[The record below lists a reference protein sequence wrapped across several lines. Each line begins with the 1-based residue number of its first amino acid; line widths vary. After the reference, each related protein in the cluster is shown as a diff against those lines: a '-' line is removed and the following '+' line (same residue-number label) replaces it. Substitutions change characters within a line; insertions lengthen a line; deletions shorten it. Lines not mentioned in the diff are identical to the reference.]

1 MIMNLKE
8 ICSSLVEL
16 SEAVGRFLQEEA
28 SKSINIELKSLNNLV
43 SYVDKEAEKRFVDGL
58 QKLLPKA
65 GFIAEEGTGVRH
77 KNAPNW
83 IIDPL
88 DGTTN
93 FLHGIPFY
101 CTSVALLVN
110 DEVVLGVIHD
120 PVHQH
125 SFYAYKGGGAF
136 LNGSPIN
143 CTSNS
148 KLSEALLATGFP
160 YDDFGKQ
167 DAYLEV
173 LKDFT
178 HKTRGLRR
186 LGSAAMDLAYVAWG
200 KFDGFYEY
208 GLNPWDV
215 AAGIILVKEAGGE
228 VSAYKQNRSPL
239 FDEEILAT
247 NKKVHQSMLEII
259 NNHFD

>member
-1 MIMNLKE
+1 MIMNLKD

-43 SYVDKEAEKRFVDGL
+43 SYVDKEAEKRFVEGL
-58 QKLLPKA
+58 QKLLPEA
-65 GFIAEEGTGVRH
+65 GFIAEEGTGVSH

-101 CTSVALLVN
+101 CTSVALLVD

-143 CTSNS
+143 CTSNGQ
-148 KLSEALLATGFP
+148 LSEALLATGFP

-215 AAGIILVKEAGGE
+215 AAGIIIVQEAGGE
-228 VSAYKQNRSPL
+228 VSAFKHDRSPL
-239 FDEEILAT
+239 FDEEILAS
-247 NKKVHQSMLEII
+247 NKGVHQRMLEII
-259 NNHFD
+259 NKHFE

>member
-1 MIMNLKE
+1 MNLKDL
-8 ICSSLVEL
+8 CSSLIEL
-16 SEAVGRFLQEEA
+16 SESVGKFLQEEA
-28 SKSINIELKSLNNLV
+28 SKSIDIELKSLNNLV

-58 QKLLPKA
+58 QKLLPEA

-101 CTSVALLVN
+101 CTSVALLVD

-136 LNGSPIN
+136 LNGNPIS
-143 CTSNS
+143 CTSN
-148 KLSEALLATGFP
+148 KELSEALLATGFP

-215 AAGIILVKEAGGE
+215 AAGIIIVQEAGGK
-228 VSAYKQNRSPL
+228 VSAFKENASPL
-239 FDEEILAT
+239 FHEEILAT
-247 NKKVHQSMLEII
+247 NEGIHENMLKVI
-259 NNHFD
+259 NTYFN

>member
-1 MIMNLKE
+1 MIMNLKDL
-8 ICSSLVEL
+8 CSSLVEL
-16 SEAVGRFLQEEA
+16 SESVGKFLQEEA
-28 SKSINIELKSLNNLV
+28 SKSIDIELKSLNNLV

-58 QKLLPKA
+58 QKLLPEA

-101 CTSVALLVN
+101 CTSVALLVD

-136 LNGSPIN
+136 LNGNPIS
-143 CTSNS
+143 CTSN
-148 KLSEALLATGFP
+148 KELSEALLATGFP

-215 AAGIILVKEAGGE
+215 AAGIIIVQEAGGK
-228 VSAYKQNRSPL
+228 VSAFKENASPL
-239 FDEEILAT
+239 FHEEILAT
-247 NKKVHQSMLEII
+247 NEGIHENMLKVI
-259 NNHFD
+259 NTYFN